1 MTKKLFYIT
10 NEEVACTKRN
20 IILLILCISVSLVHG
35 QSNAFKSEW
44 NIGVNAGATFSSVD
58 FMPRIKTKMLDGKTM
73 GLSIRYLSEKNLG
86 LQGELNYVE
95 QGWKQDFV
103 ETDSIYA
110 YSRSIN
116 YFELPILTH
125 IYFGDKVRFIFNLGP
140 KFSFKVSEKETMNKA
155 LSDILVSEDST
166 EISIRNQYG
175 KKVER
180 SFDYGLVVGT
190 GLEVRSKIGIFV
202 LEGRYYFGL
211 GDIFNSTKSDYFS
224 RSANR
229 VVSAKLT
236 YFIKAF

>member
-1 MTKKLFYIT
+1 MTKKLFYIA
-10 NEEVACTKRN
+10 NKKFACTKRYT
-20 IILLILCISVSLVHG
+20 ILLILCVSASLTHA
-35 QSNAFKSEW
+35 QSNTFKPEW
-44 NIGVNAGATFSSVD
+44 NIGVNAGATFSSID
-58 FMPRIKTKMLDGKTM
+58 FIPRIKTKMLDGKTM
-73 GLSIRYLSEKNLG
+73 GLSIRYISEKNLG
-86 LQGELNYVE
+86 LIGELNYVQ

-110 YSRSIN
+110 YSRPIN

-125 IYFGDKVRFIFNLGP
+125 IYFGNKVRFIFNLGP
-140 KFSFKVSEKETMNKA
+140 KFSFKVSEKENMNKA
-155 LSDILVSEDST
+155 LSEILASKDST
-166 EISIRNQYG
+166 EISIRAQYG

-180 SFDYGLVVGT
+180 GFDYGLVIGT

-211 GDIFNSTKSDYFS
+211 ADIFNSTKSDYFS